1 MRSFAA
7 EAGSPGQSYPRYRP
21 QEEIA
26 DRCIHLFGV
35 GLGIGAALVLI
46 GLAAGRGDAA
56 IILAVAI
63 YVVGLVA
70 MLTCS
75 ALYNLTPPSA
85 RKEALRRFDHAAIF
99 VMIAGSYTPF
109 LLGRMGG
116 AWGWGLLGFV
126 WLKAAA
132 GASLALAAPRR
143 FERLQLAGYLLL
155 GWSILVAREPLTA
168 SVPAAAIWLLVAGG
182 LLYSGGV
189 LFHLW
194 RRLAFHNAIWHG
206 LVLAAAGCHYAA
218 VLLGVVMAS

>member
-1 MRSFAA
+1 
-7 EAGSPGQSYPRYRP
+7 
-21 QEEIA
+21 
-26 DRCIHLFGV
+26 
-35 GLGIGAALVLI
+35 
-46 GLAAGRGDAA
+46 
-56 IILAVAI
+56 
-63 YVVGLVA
+63 
-70 MLTCS
+70 
-75 ALYNLTPPSA
+75 
-85 RKEALRRFDHAAIF
+85 
-99 VMIAGSYTPF
+99 
-109 LLGRMGG
+109 MGG

-126 WLKAAA
+126 WLTAAA

-182 LLYSGGV
+182 LLYSFGV

>member
-1 MRSFAA
+1 MRQFAA
-7 EAGSPGQSYPRYRP
+7 EGRTGAVYPRYRL

-26 DRCIHLFGV
+26 DRSIHFLGL

-46 GLAAGRGDAA
+46 GLAAARGDAR
-56 IILAVAI
+56 IVIAVAI
-63 YVVGLVA
+63 YALGLVA

-75 ALYNLTPPSA
+75 ALYNLAPASA

-126 WLKAAA
+126 WLTAAA

-155 GWSILVAREPLTA
+155 GWSIVVAREPLTA

-182 LLYSGGV
+182 LLYSFGV

-194 RRLAFHNAIWHG
+194 QRLAFHNAIWHG

-218 VLLGVVMAS
+218 VLLGVVLAG

>member
-1 MRSFAA
+1 MRG
-7 EAGSPGQSYPRYRP
+7 AGAPEVYPRYRP

-26 DRCIHLFGV
+26 DRCIHFL
-35 GLGIGAALVLI
+35 GLGIGIGAALALI
-46 GLAAGRGDAA
+46 ALAAEGSGAGTV
-56 IILAVAI
+56 IAVGI
-63 YVVGLVA
+63 YALGLVA
-70 MLTCS
+70 MLACS
-75 ALYNLTPPSA
+75 ALYNLTPPSP

-116 AWGWGLLGFV
+116 AWGWSLLAFV
-126 WLKAAA
+126 WLTAAA
-132 GASLALAAPRR
+132 GASVALAAPRR

-155 GWSILVAREPLTA
+155 GWSILIAREPLAA

-182 LLYSGGV
+182 LLYSLGV

-194 RRLAFHNAIWHG
+194 QRLAFHNAIWHG

>member
-1 MRSFAA
+1 MRSFATEGRTGA
-7 EAGSPGQSYPRYRP
+7 AHPRYRP

-35 GLGIGAALVLI
+35 GLGVGAALVLV
-46 GLAAGRGDAA
+46 GLAAGRGDARTVV
-56 IILAVAI
+56 AVAI
-63 YVVGLVA
+63 YALGLAA
-70 MLTCS
+70 MLSCS

-85 RKEALRRFDHAAIF
+85 RKEQFRRFDHAAIF

-126 WLKAAA
+126 WLTAAA
-132 GASLALAAPRR
+132 GASLALVAPRG

-155 GWSILVAREPLTA
+155 GWSILAAREPLAT
-168 SVPAAAIWLLVAGG
+168 SVPTTAIWLLVTGG
-182 LLYSGGV
+182 LLYSFGV

-218 VLLGVVMAS
+218 VLLGVVLAG

>member
-1 MRSFAA
+1 MRHFVT
-7 EAGSPGQSYPRYRP
+7 EGHTGPGYPNYRP

-26 DRCIHLFGV
+26 DRCIHLLGL

-46 GLAAGRGDAA
+46 GLAAGRGDARTV
-56 IILAVAI
+56 IAVAI
-63 YVVGLVA
+63 YALGLAA
-70 MLTCS
+70 MLGCS

-85 RKEALRRFDHAAIF
+85 RKEQFRRFDHAAIF
-99 VMIAGSYTPF
+99 IMIAGSYTPF

-116 AWGWGLLGFV
+116 AWGWSLLGFV
-126 WLKAAA
+126 WLTAAA

-155 GWSILVAREPLTA
+155 GWSILAAREPLA
-168 SVPAAAIWLLVAGG
+168 AAVPATAIWLLVAGG
-182 LLYSGGV
+182 LLYSFGV

-206 LVLAAAGCHYAA
+206 HVLAAAGCHYAA
-218 VLLGVVMAS
+218 VLLGVVLTG